1 MFNKILIA
9 NRGEIAIRIIRA
21 CRELG
26 VKTVAVYSTAD
37 KTALHAQIADEAVC
51 IGPAPS
57 KDSYLNSK
65 ALLAACEITG
75 AQAIHPG
82 FGFLSENSHFVRLC
96 DKCGIKFI
104 GPGADAMDAMGDK
117 ANAKKTMIEN
127 NVPVVPG
134 SDGVVGT
141 LEEAQEIAAKIGYPI
156 MVKASAGGGGR
167 GIRLVE
173 KPEELEAA
181 MTAAKQEAKQFFAND
196 DIYIE
201 KFIVNP
207 RHVEIQLLA
216 DEHGNVIYLGERDC
230 SLQRRNQ
237 KVLEESPSPIMTED
251 LRRRMGEAAV
261 RAAKA
266 CGYANAGTVEFLVDK
281 DLNFYFMEMN
291 TRIQV
296 EHGVTELVLGHPLN
310 MDGTRGPRAEK
321 AEINIAAGLPLQYK
335 QEDIKLSG
343 HVIECRINA
352 EEPKNNFRPC
362 PGKIKSIH
370 MPGGF
375 GVRIDT
381 AVYQGYEIPPYYDS
395 MIAKVLVKG
404 EDRKEAIQKMKVA
417 LSEFLI
423 EGINTNIDFQLN
435 LLRDEDVESGNFD
448 IGFLNRKDLTNY

>member
-181 MTAAKQEAKQFFAND
+181 MTAAKQEALACFGND
-196 DIYIE
+196 EIYIE
-201 KFIVNP
+201 KFIEDP
-207 RHVEIQLLA
+207 KHIEIQILA
-216 DEHGNVIYLGERDC
+216 DNYGDVIYLGERDC
-230 SLQRRNQ
+230 SMQRRNQ
-237 KVLEESPSPIMTED
+237 KVLEEAPSPASFMNEE
-251 LRRRMGEAAV
+251 LRAKMGKAACT
-261 RAAKA
+261 AAKV
-266 CGYANAGTVEFLVDK
+266 CGYRNAGTIEFLVDK
-281 DLNFYFMEMN
+281 NGEFYFIEMN

-296 EHGVTELVLGHPLN
+296 EHPVTEMITGVDLIKEQL
-310 MDGTRGPRAEK
+310 R
-321 AEINIAAGLPLQYK
+321 IAAGQPLSIK
-335 QEDIKLSG
+335 QDEVVVRG
-343 HVIECRINA
+343 HAVECRINA
-352 EEPKNNFRPC
+352 EDPNTFLPS
-362 PGKIKSIH
+362 PGKITRFH
-370 MPGGF
+370 APGGF
-375 GVRIDT
+375 GVRWESHIY
-381 AVYQGYEIPPYYDS
+381 AGYTVPPYYDS
-395 MIAKVLVKG
+395 MIGKLICYG
-404 EDRKEAIQKMKVA
+404 ESRDVAIARMKNA
-417 LSEFLI
+417 LQELI
-423 EGINTNIDFQLN
+423 IDGIKTNVDLQMRIMSDENFQHGGTNIHYLEKKLGLQ
-435 LLRDEDVESGNFD
+435 E
-448 IGFLNRKDLTNY
+448 K